1 MPQRPSK
8 GPQGTNAGSKNS
20 GGQKATYGSSV
31 SPEVSSEQA
40 EAIVGDD
47 TLSEHADPEPRNTR
61 QDAE

>member
-8 GPQGTNAGSKNS
+8 GPQGTNAGSKSS

-40 EAIVGDD
+40 EAITGDD
-47 TLSEHADPEPRNTR
+47 TVSEHADSEPHSTR
-61 QDAE
+61 RESQ